1 MKIGI
6 IGAGHIGQAL
16 TRAAVRNGH
25 VVMLANSRGPQTLT
39 DLAAELRTERGTAA
53 QAATFGDVA
62 IVSIP
67 YKAIFELDSA
77 AFACR
82 IVLDTTNYYPA
93 RDGAIGRLEK
103 HEATTSELVQQHLGP
118 SARVVKFFNAIMDVD
133 IPAYAMQRGAPT
145 RRALPIAGDDAKAKR
160 VASELVDQFGFDPVD
175 AGTLADSWRFERA
188 MPAYCLPFNSMGLT
202 AALAS
207 AQRGVELPHGSWR
220 TRRRPILTGN
230 PETRT

>member
-39 DLAAELRTERGTAA
+39 DLAAELQSERGTTA
-53 QAATFGDVA
+53 QAAAFGDVA

-67 YKAIFELDSA
+67 YKAIFELDPAEFSGS
-77 AFACR
+77 

-93 RDGAIGRLEK
+93 RDGTIARLDK
-103 HEATTSELVQQHLGP
+103 HEATTSDLLQQHLGS

-133 IPAYAMQRGAPT
+133 IPACALPRGSPT
-145 RRALPIAGDDAKAKR
+145 RRALPIAGDDAQAKR
-160 VASELVDQFGFDPVD
+160 VASVLVDQFGYDPVD

-188 MPAYCLPFNSMGLT
+188 MPAYCLPFDARELS
-202 AALAS
+202 AALAC
-207 AQRGVELPHGSWR
+207 AQRGVELPQGSWR
-220 TRRRPILTGN
+220 MRRRPISTGN
-230 PETRT
+230 PEA